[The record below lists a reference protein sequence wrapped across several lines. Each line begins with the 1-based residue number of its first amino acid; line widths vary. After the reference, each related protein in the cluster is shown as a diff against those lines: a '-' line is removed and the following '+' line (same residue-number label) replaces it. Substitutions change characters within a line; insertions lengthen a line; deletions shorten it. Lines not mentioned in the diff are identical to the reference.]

1 MKKLPVVLHIPH
13 ASRSIPEE
21 FLPDI
26 LLDAA
31 ELETELLRMTDAY
44 TEEAA
49 AGDWAAFVLQAPV
62 SRLVDDVE
70 RFRGD
75 ESEPMSQVGMGAV
88 YTRTHDGRPLRAFDP
103 ARREAMLRLF
113 YDLHHAQFAWTVNE
127 MLQRFPRCLI
137 IDVHS
142 FPSKPLPYEPDQT
155 PQRPDICIGTDS
167 FHTPPQLAD
176 AALGFFAVRGW
187 SVRENSPFAGSIV
200 PLPHYGKERRV
211 ASVMVEINR
220 SLIMDEATGAR
231 KESASGLF
239 GLFPA
244 LAKRLLAVW

>member
-1 MKKLPVVLHIPH
+1 MNKLPVVLHIPH

-49 AGDWAAFVLQAPV
+49 AGDWAAFVLKAPV
-62 SRLVDDVE
+62 SRLVVDVE
-70 RFRGD
+70 RFRD
-75 ESEPMSQVGMGAV
+75 DAAEPMSQVGMGAV
-88 YTRTHDGRPLRAFDP
+88 YTRTHDGRPLRAVDP
-103 ARREAMLRLF
+103 VKREAMLRRL

-127 MLQRFPRCLI
+127 MLARVHRCLI

-142 FPSKPLPYEPDQT
+142 FPSTPLPYEPEQSPD
-155 PQRPDICIGTDS
+155 RPDICIGTDS

-176 AALGFFAVRGW
+176 AALGFFAARGW

-211 ASVMVEINR
+211 ASVMVEFYR
-220 SLIMDEATGAR
+220 ALLMDEATGAR
-231 KESASGLF
+231 KKSASGLL
-239 GLFPA
+239 GLLPA
-244 LAKRLLAVW
+244 LAEQLLAVW

>member
-1 MKKLPVVLHIPH
+1 MNKLPVVLHIPH

-49 AGDWAAFVLQAPV
+49 AGDWAAFVLKAPV
-62 SRLVDDVE
+62 SRLVVDVE
-70 RFRGD
+70 RFRD
-75 ESEPMSQVGMGAV
+75 DAAEPMSQVGMGAV
-88 YTRTHDGRPLRAFDP
+88 YTRTHDGRPLRAVDP
-103 ARREAMLRLF
+103 VKREAMLRRF
-113 YDLHHAQFAWTVNE
+113 YDPHHAQFAWTVNE
-127 MLQRFPRCLI
+127 MLARVHRCLI

-142 FPSKPLPYEPDQT
+142 FPSTPLPYEPEQSPD
-155 PQRPDICIGTDS
+155 RPDICIGTDR

-176 AALGFFAVRGW
+176 AALGFFAARGW

-211 ASVMVEINR
+211 ASVMVEFYR
-220 SLIMDEATGAR
+220 ALLMDEATGAR
-231 KESASGLF
+231 KKSASGLL
-239 GLFPA
+239 GLLPA
-244 LAKRLLAVW
+244 LAEQLLAVW

>member
-13 ASRSIPEE
+13 SSKLIPNE
-21 FLPDI
+21 FLPEL
-26 LLDAA
+26 LLDTAG
-31 ELETELLRMTDAY
+31 LDTELRLMTDAY
-44 TEEAA
+44 TDEAA
-49 AGDWAAFVLQAPV
+49 AGDWAAFVLKAPV
-62 SRLVDDVE
+62 SRLVVDVE

-88 YTRTHDGRPLRAFDP
+88 YTRTHDGKPLRALDP
-103 ARREAMLRLF
+103 ARREALLRRF

-176 AALGFFAVRGW
+176 AALGFFASRGW

-231 KESASGLF
+231 KESASRVF
-239 GLFPA
+239 SLFPA
-244 LAKRLLAVW
+244 LVKKLLVVW

>member
-1 MKKLPVVLHIPH
+1 
-13 ASRSIPEE
+13 
-21 FLPDI
+21 
-26 LLDAA
+26 
-31 ELETELLRMTDAY
+31 
-44 TEEAA
+44 
-49 AGDWAAFVLQAPV
+49 
-62 SRLVDDVE
+62 
-70 RFRGD
+70 
-75 ESEPMSQVGMGAV
+75 
-88 YTRTHDGRPLRAFDP
+88 
-103 ARREAMLRLF
+103 MLRRF

-127 MLQRFPRCLI
+127 MLARVHRCLI

-142 FPSKPLPYEPDQT
+142 FPSTPLPYEPEQSPD
-155 PQRPDICIGTDS
+155 RPDICIGTDR

-176 AALGFFAVRGW
+176 AALGFFAARGW

-231 KESASGLF
+231 KESASVLF
-239 GLFPA
+239 NLFSA

>member
-1 MKKLPVVLHIPH
+1 MKKLPVILHIPH

-49 AGDWAAFVLQAPV
+49 AGDWAAFVLKAKV
-62 SRLVDDVE
+62 SRLVVDVE

-88 YTRTHDGRPLRAFDP
+88 YTRTHDGRPLRALDP
-103 ARREAMLRLF
+103 ARREAMLRRF

-167 FHTPPQLAD
+167 FHTPSQLAD
-176 AALGFFAVRGW
+176 AALGFFAARGW

-231 KESASGLF
+231 KESASRVF
-239 GLFPA
+239 SLFPA
-244 LAKRLLAVW
+244 LVKKLLVVW